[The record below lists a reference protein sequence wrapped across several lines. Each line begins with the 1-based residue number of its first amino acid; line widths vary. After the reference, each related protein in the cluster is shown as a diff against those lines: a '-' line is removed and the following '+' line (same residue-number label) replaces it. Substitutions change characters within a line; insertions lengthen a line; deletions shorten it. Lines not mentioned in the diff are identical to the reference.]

1 MLKKLMGKQKNN
13 KGFSLVELIVV
24 VLIIAIIAVAL
35 APQVMKWVGTSKES
49 VDKNNAASIKTA
61 VSTAVADF
69 MSKGHTVKTAGS
81 YLIDDDGIESSSIS
95 ATGENGIKLDDFI
108 KEIMNGSYPSPQ
120 DNQYTHFKVV
130 VSTSGAVTVNPVKF
144 P

>member
-49 VDKNNAASIKTA
+49 VDKNNAASIKA
-61 VSTAVADF
+61 AASTAVADYL
-69 MSKGHTVKTAGS
+69 SGNNTGITSSVSYTVEGGTHGLTFLSGTAILNLENKIEEVLNGD
-81 YLIDDDGIESSSIS
+81 YPVKQKDGTKFIIEI
-95 ATGENGIKLDDFI
+95 
-108 KEIMNGSYPSPQ
+108 
-120 DNQYTHFKVV
+120 
-130 VSTSGAVTVNPVKF
+130 STSGAITVK
-144 P
+144 

>member
-49 VDKNNAASIKTA
+49 VDKNNAASIKA
-61 VSTAVADF
+61 AASTAVADYLSGNNTGITSSVSYTVEGGTEGIKILTGYTTIEGLEKKIEEVLNGDYPVKQKDGTKF
-69 MSKGHTVKTAGS
+69 IIEISTGGAITVK
-81 YLIDDDGIESSSIS
+81 
-95 ATGENGIKLDDFI
+95 
-108 KEIMNGSYPSPQ
+108 
-120 DNQYTHFKVV
+120 
-130 VSTSGAVTVNPVKF
+130 
-144 P
+144 